1 MPSPSIRSLRDGAAK
16 ALASPDLDMKR
27 RLAETLHADW
37 AAGRL
42 SLSTLLDA
50 RLPDTPGRP
59 ASPLLVAPGAVKKRS
74 VHTHQGRIALLHA
87 LAHIELNAVDLA
99 LDIVARFAAAPVPR
113 SFFGDWLG
121 VAADEARHFALLCAR
136 LRTLGSHYGALP
148 AHDGMWEAAQ
158 KTQTDIHARL
168 ALVPLILEARGL
180 DVTPS
185 IIRQMRDAGDAET
198 SAILTVIY
206 EDEKGHVAVGAKWF
220 RFLCAR
226 AGQDPA
232 SSFQALVR
240 ANFRGGLKPPFNELA
255 RAAAG
260 LTPSFY
266 RSLCPVSQ

>member
-1 MPSPSIRSLRDGAAK
+1 MSLRDGAAR
-16 ALASPDLDMKR
+16 ALAEPDLVRKSALTRALAKR
-27 RLAETLHADW
+27 W
-37 AAGRL
+37 AQGGL
-42 SLSTLLDA
+42 SLHGAGDTLA
-50 RLPDTPGRP
+50 PDRPGRP
-59 ASPLLVAPGAVKKRS
+59 ERPELVSPRHVKKRS
-74 VHTHQGRIALLHA
+74 LHTPQGRIALIHA

-99 LDIVARFAAAPVPR
+99 LDIIARFATAPVPR

-121 VAADEARHFALLCAR
+121 VADDEARHFGLLCER
-136 LRTLGSHYGALP
+136 LGRLGASYGDLP
-148 AHDGMWEAAQ
+148 AHDGLWDAAQ
-158 KTQTDIHARL
+158 KTQTSMHARL

-185 IIRQMRDAGDAET
+185 LIGQLQETGDAET
-198 SAILTVIY
+198 AAILSVIY

-226 AGQDPA
+226 NGQNPA
-232 SSFQALVR
+232 DQFQSLVR
-240 ANFRGGLKPPFNELA
+240 ANFRGSLKPPFNDAA

>member
-1 MPSPSIRSLRDGAAK
+1 MALLPVRSLRDGAAR
-16 ALASPDLDMKR
+16 ALANPDLAGKCA
-27 RLAETLHADW
+27 LAQALQRDW
-37 AAGRL
+37 AQGGL
-42 SLSTLLDA
+42 SLFTMLDE
-50 RLPDTPGRP
+50 RPPEKPGRP
-59 ASPLLVAPGAVKKRS
+59 EAPVLVAPGAVGKRS
-74 VHTHQGRIALLHA
+74 VHTERGRVALIHA

-113 SFFGDWLG
+113 SFFADWLG
-121 VAADEARHFALLCAR
+121 VAADEARHFGLLCAR
-136 LRTLGSHYGALP
+136 LEELGSRYGALP

-158 KTQTDIHARL
+158 KTQSDLHARL

-185 IIRQMRDAGDAET
+185 IIGQMRAVGDHGTAD
-198 SAILTVIY
+198 ILDIIY

-232 SSFQALVR
+232 AQFQLLVR
-240 ANFRGGLKPPFNELA
+240 NNFRGGLKPPFNETA

-266 RSLCPVSQ
+266 RALSPVSQ